1 MEYNKKTDRVD
12 IMEERKPENPEET
25 PEEYKQRMKI
35 FLRKEFLPVPAYQF
49 FMQYLKTIGTIGEQ
63 ELPSNL
69 PGYTE
74 EALSYLVEF
83 YEKVSLQARQDINKE
98 LRLVEIEKDLIP
110 LIEYTDNKIF
120 YRPLFFPTVFI
131 NNDFIFE
138 NFIIKGLLI
147 EDVPTQK
154 DILIYLIAMDL
165 DSNELMASMII
176 LAAEKVETQTYRTPG
191 TETKESS
198 ERFNKYVQ
206 TLVCNIIDMVE
217 GNDEDLEVT
226 TIHMSAEQNLKRIKR
241 RKIPFPTKVFI
252 RANKEFKQY
261 IKDFNEV
268 DEECKE
274 TKLTCKFLVRGHWMH
289 FRSARYVRK
298 QGEKTWI
305 KPFYKGQ
312 GIVIAKPYKVI
323 S

>member
-1 MEYNKKTDRVD
+1 
-12 IMEERKPENPEET
+12 MEERKEET
-25 PEEYKQRMKI
+25 PEEYRERMKI
-35 FLRKEFLPVPAYQF
+35 FLKREFLPIPSYQF
-49 FMQYLKTIGTIGEQ
+49 FIQYLETIATIGEH
-63 ELPSNL
+63 ELPSYL

-74 EALSYLVEF
+74 EALSYMAEF
-83 YEKVSLQARQDINKE
+83 YKRVSTQARQDINKE

-110 LIEYTDNKIF
+110 LIEGTDNKIF

-147 EDVPTQK
+147 EDVPDQR
-154 DILIYLIAMDL
+154 DLLIYLIAMDTN
-165 DSNELMASMII
+165 SYELLVSII
-176 LAAEKVETQTYRTPG
+176 VLTVEKVDTQAYRIPG

-198 ERFNKYVQ
+198 ERFNKYIQ

-226 TIHMSAEQNLKRIKR
+226 TIHTTPQQNLKRIKR
-241 RKIPFPTKVFI
+241 GKIPFPTKVFI
-252 RANKEFKQY
+252 RANKKFKQY
-261 IKDFNEV
+261 VKDFNEE

-274 TKLTCKFLVRGHWMH
+274 TKLSCKFLVRGHWMH
-289 FRSARYVRK
+289 FRSERYTPRK
-298 QGEKTWI
+298 RGEKTWV

-312 GIVIAKPYKVI
+312 GIVVAKEYKVI
-323 S
+323 K

>member
-1 MEYNKKTDRVD
+1 
-12 IMEERKPENPEET
+12 MEEKIPENSEET
-25 PEEYKQRMKI
+25 PEEYLERMKI
-35 FLRKEFLPVPAYQF
+35 FYRRSFLPVPAYQF
-49 FMQYLKTIGTIGEQ
+49 FVQYIETLTTIGEQ
-63 ELPSNL
+63 ELPSYL

-74 EALSYLVEF
+74 EALSYLADF
-83 YEKVSLQARQDINKE
+83 HKRVSVQARQDINKE

-110 LIEYTDNKIF
+110 LLENTDNKIF

-131 NNDFIFE
+131 NNDFVFE

-154 DILIYLIAMDL
+154 DLLIYLIAIDI
-165 DSNELMASMII
+165 NNYELMASMIY
-176 LAAEKVETQTYRTPG
+176 LTAEKVETQAYRVPG
-191 TETKESS
+191 TETEESS
-198 ERFNKYVQ
+198 ERFNKHVQ

-226 TIHMSAEQNLKRIKR
+226 TIHTAPEQNLKRLKR
-241 RKIPFPTKVFI
+241 GKVPFPTKVFI

-261 IKDFNEV
+261 IKDFNEE

-289 FRSARYVRK
+289 FRAERYIRK
-298 QGEKTWI
+298 KGEKTWV

-312 GIVIAKPYKVI
+312 GIVVARPYKVVK
-323 S
+323 